1 MTKSP
6 SVCPKNVVAPHSGG
20 CAEAKPKAALRIER
34 VAIART
40 IRAMVPPLLTAV
52 TTRIRFQFS
61 SNAGNSVR
69 DVDGKP
75 GLIVR
80 KQGRRST
87 RMDVHVPQVRVHV
100 LSSGIDDLCA
110 VG

>member
-20 CAEAKPKAALRIER
+20 CAEAEPKAALRIER

-40 IRAMVPPLLTAV
+40 IRVMVPPLLTAV
-52 TTRIRFQFS
+52 TSRIRFQFS

-69 DVDGKP
+69 DVEGKP

-80 KQGRRST
+80 KQGRRSA
-87 RMDVHVPQVRVHV
+87 RMDVHVPQARDKVFA
-100 LSSGIDDLCA
+100 LALE
-110 VG
+110 